1 MSPLT
6 NAVSNLP
13 TATEFQSIADRL
25 ACLHEREIHLAD
37 RGDAA
42 SIIQKHVRGHQER
55 NRRWIK
61 HPRTWFEDGQQ
72 GRKWGHNIGGSV
84 EDAIETMLQEPSIT
98 GFTYN
103 EIKRSTYFI
112 KSTFVDRVE
121 RGVVYHEGNPN
132 PRKKDGSFVNS
143 EKWKHHVSYLKKPA
157 PLQSVPRKR
166 PSHSSPPQQL
176 SSGVQPVAKM
186 SICGGC
192 HKTFTRSGYGL
203 FPSCGDCRWEGS
215 VCIPLAK

>member
-13 TATEFQSIADRL
+13 TATEFQSITDRL
-25 ACLHEREIHLAD
+25 ARLHERD
-37 RGDAA
+37 DAA

-84 EDAIETMLQEPSIT
+84 EDAIETMLQDPSIT

-121 RGVVYHEGNPN
+121 REVVYHEGNPN

-143 EKWKHHVSYLKKPA
+143 ERWKHHVSYLKKPA
-157 PLQSVPRKR
+157 ARQSVPRKM
-166 PSHSSPPQQL
+166 PSHSSPPQQ
-176 SSGVQPVAKM
+176 SIRREQPVVTM

-192 HKTFTRSGYGL
+192 HKTFTRSGHGL

>member
-13 TATEFQSIADRL
+13 TATEFQSIADCL
-25 ACLHEREIHLAD
+25 ACLHD
-37 RGDAA
+37 RDDAA

-61 HPRTWFEDGQQ
+61 HPRTWFEDDQQ
-72 GRKWGHNIGGSV
+72 GRKWGHNIGDGSV
-84 EDAIETMLQEPSIT
+84 EDAIEKMLQEPSIT
-98 GFTYN
+98 GFAYN

-112 KSTFVDRVE
+112 KSTFEDRVE

-132 PRKKDGSFVNS
+132 PRKKDGSFSNS
-143 EKWKHHVSYLKKPA
+143 KRWKHHVSYLKKPVA
-157 PLQSVPRKR
+157 LQSVPRKM

-176 SSGVQPVAKM
+176 SSGDQPVAKM